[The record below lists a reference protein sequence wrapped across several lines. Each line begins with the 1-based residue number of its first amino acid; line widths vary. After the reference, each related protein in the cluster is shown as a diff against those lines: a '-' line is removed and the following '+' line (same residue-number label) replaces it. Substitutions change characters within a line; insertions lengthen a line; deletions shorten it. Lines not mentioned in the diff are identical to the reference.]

1 MRPRCP
7 IILASVALAWLCGC
21 GGLSSRSADSAHP
34 APNGSSAAAD
44 APPSSAKTAELAST
58 DERHV
63 IPPGSTRLD
72 PPPAGSVLPTVL
84 MINNDSVTVDD
95 ILEPIRP
102 QLEKTATS
110 ASRDGYYELLFQ
122 LIRRQIIEEVS
133 ERLIWQ
139 EASRELSSDD
149 QKKRLD
155 VAVDRLERDRIN
167 AEFGGRETRYEKYLA
182 SLGKSRAD
190 VRERLKRR
198 IVVEQYL
205 HDRLVP
211 RVSVRK
217 RDLMKYYDEHP
228 EDWTEKRTVEMWMI
242 EAPLPEFYKGLGPPS
257 PDERR
262 KARDDALAHITA
274 AQAKLRAGTPF
285 DQVARSD
292 SRGLHREDGGNWGVI
307 TAPLR
312 GNYEKPSRVALALPE
327 GATSDIIETPMA
339 LFIVKA
345 AKVTGGETRRFE
357 EVQGEI
363 ANRLQTEQ
371 FNELKYKFIQRTLEK
386 AAVGDLEP
394 FVRAVV
400 ARAPES
406 SSVSRIASPELLQ

>member
-1 MRPRCP
+1 MPQPRLTT
-7 IILASVALAWLCGC
+7 LASAALIS
-21 GGLSSRSADSAHP
+21 LSACNGMFNRTSESASSQPITAHQETSDKDP
-34 APNGSSAAAD
+34 ATDRPIT
-44 APPSSAKTAELAST
+44 KTT
-58 DERHV
+58 Q
-63 IPPGSTRLD
+63 RLD

-102 QLEKTATS
+102 SLEKAAGS
-110 ASRDGYYELLFQ
+110 ASRDGYYDLLFQ

-139 EASRELSSDD
+139 EAKRELGSDD
-149 QKKRLD
+149 QKKRIES
-155 VAVDRLERDRIN
+155 AVDRLERDRVN
-167 AEFGGRETRYEKYLA
+167 TDFGGRESRYEKYLA

-217 RDLMKYYDEHP
+217 RDLVKYYDEHP
-228 EDWTEKRTVEMWMI
+228 DDWTAKRTVEMWMI
-242 EAPLPEFYKGLGPPS
+242 EAPLPEFYKGVGPPS
-257 PDERR
+257 PDEKR

-274 AQAKLRAGTPF
+274 AQSKLRGGTPF

-292 SRGLHREDGGNWGVI
+292 SRGLHRDDGGNWGVI
-307 TAPLR
+307 SSPLR
-312 GNYEKPSRVALALPE
+312 GNYEKPSKVALSLGE
-327 GATSDIIETPMA
+327 GQMSDIIETPMA
-339 LFIVKA
+339 FYIVKA
-345 AKVTGGETRRFE
+345 AKVTGGQTRRFE
-357 EVQGEI
+357 DVQGEI

-371 FNELKYKFIQRTLEK
+371 FNELKYKFVQRTLEK

-406 SSVSRIASPELLQ
+406 SSVGRSASPDIVQ

>member
-1 MRPRCP
+1 MLLRLLTT
-7 IILASVALAWLCGC
+7 LACVALLSLSACN
-21 GGLSSRSADSAHP
+21 GLFNRNVES
-34 APNGSSAAAD
+34 
-44 APPSSAKTAELAST
+44 APPSPDAAPTHHEPTMAHQATTTAPDQRVTTPGAAHLA
-58 DERHV
+58 
-63 IPPGSTRLD
+63 

-102 QLEKTATS
+102 SLEKA
-110 ASRDGYYELLFQ
+110 AGNGSREGYYDLLFQ

-139 EASRELSSDD
+139 EAKRELGSDD
-149 QKKRLD
+149 QKKRLES
-155 VAVDRLERDRIN
+155 AVDRLERDRVN
-167 AEFGGRETRYEKYLA
+167 ADFGGRESRYEKYLA

-217 RDLMKYYDEHP
+217 RDLLKYYDEHP
-228 EDWTEKRTVEMWMI
+228 EDWTDKRTVEVWMI
-242 EAPLPEFYKGLGPPS
+242 EAPLPEFYKGVGPPS
-257 PDERR
+257 PDEKR
-262 KARDDALAHITA
+262 KAADDARAHIAA

-292 SRGLHREDGGNWGVI
+292 SRGLHRDDGGNWGVI
-307 TAPLR
+307 STPLR
-312 GNYEKPSRVALALPE
+312 GNYEAPSKAALSLPQ
-327 GATSDIIETPMA
+327 GAVSDIIETPMA
-339 LFIVKA
+339 FFIVRA

-357 EVQGEI
+357 DVQGEI

-371 FNELKYKFIQRTLEK
+371 FNELKYKFVQKTLEK

-406 SSVSRIASPELLQ
+406 NSVGRNATPDIVQ